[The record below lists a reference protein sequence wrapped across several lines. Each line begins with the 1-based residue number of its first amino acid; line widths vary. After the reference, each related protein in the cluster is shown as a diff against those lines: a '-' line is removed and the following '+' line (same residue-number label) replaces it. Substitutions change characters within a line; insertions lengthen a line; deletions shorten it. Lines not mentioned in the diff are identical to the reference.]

1 MDFSWLSDIFNAILK
16 FIPRPIIVRATHG
29 GVKWRFG
36 KWVKEMKPGWHW
48 IWPLTTDYEIIVTA
62 RQTNH
67 QPGQALSTRDK
78 KQVVVSVLVVFS
90 VKDVVRAIGE
100 QNWDVGTTVND
111 ITQAATVE
119 VVTRWN
125 LDDLLGKV
133 SGKVKEELTEEVRKQ
148 LRQFGVYVHKVCL
161 TELSPCRVFKLVGQ
175 SGTSPTFNVEGG

>member
-16 FIPRPIIVRATHG
+16 FIPRPVIVRATHG

-48 IWPLTTDYEIIVTA
+48 VWPLTTDHEIIVTA

-67 QPGQALSTRDK
+67 QPGQALSTKDK

-90 VKDVVRAIGE
+90 VKNVVRAIGE

-119 VVTRWN
+119 VVTKWN
-125 LDDLLGKV
+125 FDDLLENV
-133 SGKVKEELTEEVRKQ
+133 SGKVKQDLTDEVRKQ
-148 LRQFGVYVHKVCL
+148 LRQFGVYVHRVCL
-161 TELSPCRVFKLVGQ
+161 TELSSCRVFKLVGQ
-175 SGTSPTFNVEGG
+175 GGTPTFNVEGV